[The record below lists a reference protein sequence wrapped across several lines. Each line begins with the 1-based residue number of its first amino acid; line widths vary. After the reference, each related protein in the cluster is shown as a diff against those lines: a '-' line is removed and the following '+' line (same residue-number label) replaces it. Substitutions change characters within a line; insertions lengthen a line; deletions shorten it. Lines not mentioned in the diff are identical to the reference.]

1 MPWFRFIEEAR
12 LTLPFKNG
20 SCELTFANLEG
31 DEPWAWVAQRRGVP
45 GKQIVLVR
53 SGNMLGLRV
62 ALREEGFSVPAG
74 SAAER
79 VMFAAVKCG
88 YAEELPDD
96 ERWRRELIKARRA
109 TRR

>member
-96 ERWRRELIKARRA
+96 ERWRWELIKARRA